1 MSVTAWIVDGLVL
14 VLLAISLAKSREKT
28 VAALRV
34 AVNAL
39 KRLLPGVLAVIGIIG
54 LILGFVPPNWIART
68 MGQERGLL
76 GFVFASLLGSILFI
90 PAIIAFPLAGSLMEM
105 GASVLAVSAFI
116 TTLTM
121 IGFVFLPLEVR
132 EMGGRFALLRN
143 GLSLLAALLVAFL
156 MHLALG

>member
-28 VAALRV
+28 VAAFRV

-54 LILGFVPPNWIART
+54 LILGFVPPGWIART

-90 PAIIAFPLAGSLMEM
+90 PAIIAFPLAGSLLEM